1 MIRMYYEQVF
11 ESLGIKMSDEMLD
24 KAAALTRGFPYL
36 MQLVGYYLTHYAQM
50 KGVVDETIMA
60 KAEKSALGDLEDNV
74 FRPVL
79 APLSD
84 NDRVFLK
91 AMAQCGD
98 TATIAALQLELGNDG
113 PAIQPYRKRL
123 IDSGVIESPRRG
135 ELVFAVP
142 YLSDYLRKE

>member
-1 MIRMYYEQVF
+1 
-11 ESLGIKMSDEMLD
+11 
-24 KAAALTRGFPYL
+24 
-36 MQLVGYYLTHYAQM
+36 M